1 MVVRGSD
8 AFESQGGLELFEQ
21 WWRPE
26 GAPRAVVVL
35 VHGYAEHSGRY
46 DYAANF
52 LAERGYA
59 VEALD
64 LRGHGRS
71 EGRRAVVGSM
81 NEYLIDLG
89 HFLRIVRERHPGAPM
104 FLLGHSMGGCIAT
117 LYTIT
122 RKPSLEG
129 LVLSGPAIGGMTPP
143 LPLRIGVSLLAK
155 VKSEAGTVPFRAD
168 SISRDPKVVSSY
180 VADPLVYTGK
190 MKAGLAAAF
199 LRATARIGRD
209 MEEVELP
216 LLVMHGTA
224 DTAAPPRG
232 SEELYARANT
242 HDKTLK
248 LYEGLYH
255 EIFNEPERDE
265 VLGDLAAWLDAHTP
279 RVKEEG

>member
-1 MVVRGSD
+1 MIVHGSGG
-8 AFESQGGLELFEQ
+8 FETSGGLELFEQ

-26 GAPRAVVVL
+26 EKARGVVVI

-46 DYAANF
+46 DHVADF
-52 LAERGYA
+52 LACRGYA
-59 VEALD
+59 VEAFD

-71 EGRRAVVGSM
+71 EGRRVVVGSM

-89 HFLRIVRERHPGAPM
+89 HFLRIVRERHPGQRI
-104 FLLGHSMGGCIAT
+104 FLLGHSMGGAIAT
-117 LYTIT
+117 LYAIT
-122 RKPSLEG
+122 RKPSLDG
-129 LVLSGPAIGGMTPP
+129 LILSGPALGGMAPP
-143 LPLRIGVSLLAK
+143 FPLRLGLSFLAK
-155 VKSEAGTVPFRAD
+155 VHPEAGIRPFNAA
-168 SISRDPKVVSSY
+168 SVSRDPKVVETY
-180 VADPLVYTGK
+180 LADPLVYTGK

-199 LRATARIGRD
+199 LRGLERIGRD

-224 DTAAPPRG
+224 DTAAPPRA

-242 HDKTLK
+242 SDKTFE

-265 VLGDLAAWLDAHTP
+265 VLGDLAKWLDAHTDA
-279 RVKEEG
+279 VEGDA